1 MQEVHVETYGSLSK
15 REKVEFILSFY
26 YVLQQPQATE
36 AEKAE
41 REARLKPKPKPK
53 FDKKTGKW
61 VVMSWDGSVAGVENG
76 EQQAASSEERISM
89 NLMLYPRP
97 WEGFGMLG
105 CHIVKY
111 TLE

>member
-1 MQEVHVETYGSLSK
+1 LSK

-61 VVMSWDGSVAGVENG
+61 VVMSWDGSVAGVENVEKG
-76 EQQAASSEERISM
+76 AASSEEPISM

>member
-1 MQEVHVETYGSLSK
+1 LSK

-36 AEKAE
+36 VEKAE

-76 EQQAASSEERISM
+76 EQRAASSEEPISM

>member
-1 MQEVHVETYGSLSK
+1 MLIHLSL
-15 REKVEFILSFY
+15 VSFY

-41 REARLKPKPKPK
+41 REVRLKPKPKPK

-61 VVMSWDGSVAGVENG
+61 VVMSWDGSVSGVENG
-76 EQQAASSEERISM
+76 EQGAASSEERISV

-97 WEGFGMLG
+97 WEGCGMLG

-111 TLE
+111 TSE